1 MKKILA
7 FVLCMLFVVTLC
19 GCGGTQSVKENL
31 SDAGYEVNDMDESRL
46 TSLNNDVKYTYNGK
60 GSIIGGFYA
69 TNEDGQSVIGVE
81 FSDKDD
87 MTIMYKQLKSELE
100 DGWIIDLK
108 GKIVIYGTEKAVKTA
123 LK

>member
-1 MKKILA
+1 MKKILV
-7 FVLCMLFVVTLC
+7 FVLCMLLTLTLC

-31 SDAGYEVNDMDESRL
+31 AKAGYEVNDMDESRL

-60 GSIIGGFYA
+60 GSIIDGFYA
-69 TNEDGQSVIGVE
+69 TNDDGQSVIGVE

-87 MTIMYKQLKSELE
+87 MTVMYKQLKSELE

>member
-19 GCGGTQSVKENL
+19 GCGGIESVKENL
-31 SDAGYEVNDMDESRL
+31 SDAGYTVNDMDESRL
-46 TSLNNDVKYTYNGK
+46 SSLNNDVIYNYKGK
-60 GSIIGGFYA
+60 GSVIGGFYA
-69 TNEDGQSVIGVE
+69 TNKDGESVLGVE

-87 MTIMYKQLKSELE
+87 MTLMYKQLKSELE
-100 DGWIIDLK
+100 EGWIIDLK

>member
-19 GCGGTQSVKENL
+19 GCGGIQSVKENL
-31 SDAGYEVNDMDESRL
+31 SDAGYNVNDMDESRL
-46 TSLNNDVKYTYNGK
+46 TSLNNDVKYSYKGK
-60 GSIIGGFYA
+60 GSVIGGFYA
-69 TNEDGQSVIGVE
+69 TSDTGESVIGVE

-87 MTIMYKQLKSELE
+87 MTLMYKQLKSELE
-100 DGWIIDLK
+100 DGWIIDIK
-108 GKIVIYGTEKAVKTA
+108 GKIVIYGTKNAVKTA